1 MTTGLYVTYFQK
13 LRDQKEMIFFKGLKA
28 NMSIFA
34 GTKNTFNPKL
44 FSFRFL
50 NKSYDIFVIKN

>member
-1 MTTGLYVTYFQK
+1 
-13 LRDQKEMIFFKGLKA
+13 MIFFEGLKA
-28 NMSIFA
+28 NMSMFA
-34 GTKNTFNPKL
+34 ETKNIFNPKL